1 MSSNEYKFLSSSE
14 EDELIESII
23 AELEDDFQFALSEAT
38 AANEGY
44 EERSQDI
51 KALLLQINKEGGRSE
66 SYAALG
72 EYLYLLAWDNA
83 SETALRNFEHVVR
96 FSGDY

>member
-1 MSSNEYKFLSSSE
+1 MSNNEYKFLTSSE
-14 EDELIESII
+14 EDELADLAESFV
-23 AELEDDFQFALSEAT
+23 EDDFQFALSEAT

-51 KALLLQINKEGGRSE
+51 KALLLQIHKEGGRSE

-83 SETALRNFEHVVR
+83 SETALRGFEH
-96 FSGDY
+96 GELGW

>member
-1 MSSNEYKFLSSSE
+1 MNNKEYKFLTSSD
-14 EDELIESII
+14 EDELADLAESFV
-23 AELEDDFQFALSEAT
+23 EDDFQFALSEAT

-51 KALLLQINKEGGRSE
+51 KALLLQIHKEGGRSE

-83 SETALRNFEHVVR
+83 SETALRGFEY
-96 FSGDY
+96 SEY

>member
-83 SETALRNFEHVVR
+83 S
-96 FSGDY
+96 

>member
-1 MSSNEYKFLSSSE
+1 MNNEYKFLTSSE
-14 EDELIESII
+14 EDELADLAESFV
-23 AELEDDFQFALSEAT
+23 EDDFQFALSEAT

-51 KALLLQINKEGGRSE
+51 KALLLQIHKEGGRSE

-83 SETALRNFEHVVR
+83 SETALRGFEY
-96 FSGDY
+96 SEY

>member
-14 EDELIESII
+14 EDELTELVESII
-23 AELEDDFQFALSEAT
+23 EDDFQFALSEAT

>member
-1 MSSNEYKFLSSSE
+1 MSNEPKFLTSSD
-14 EDELIESII
+14 EDELIAIV
-23 AELEDDFQFALSEAT
+23 ELFVEEDFQFALSEAT

-44 EERSQDI
+44 EGRSQDI
-51 KALLLQINKEGGRSE
+51 KALLLQIHKEGGRSE

-83 SETALRNFEHVVR
+83 SETALRGFEYGELR
-96 FSGDY
+96 

>member
-1 MSSNEYKFLSSSE
+1 MSNNEYNFLTSSE
-14 EDELIESII
+14 EDELADLAESFV
-23 AELEDDFQFALSEAT
+23 EDDFQFALSEAT

-51 KALLLQINKEGGRSE
+51 KALLLQIHKEGGRSE

-83 SETALRNFEHVVR
+83 SETALRGFEYGELR
-96 FSGDY
+96 

>member
-14 EDELIESII
+14 EDELAELVESII
-23 AELEDDFQFALSEAT
+23 EDDFQFALSEAT

>member
-1 MSSNEYKFLSSSE
+1 MNNKEYKFLTSSE
-14 EDELIESII
+14 EDELADLAESFV
-23 AELEDDFQFALSEAT
+23 EDDFQFALSEAT

-51 KALLLQINKEGGRSE
+51 KALLLQIHKEGGRSE

-83 SETALRNFEHVVR
+83 SETALRGFEY
-96 FSGDY
+96 SEY

>member
-14 EDELIESII
+14 EDELTELVESII
-23 AELEDDFQFALSEAT
+23 EDDFQFALSEAT

-83 SETALRNFEHVVR
+83 SETALRNFEHVVS
-96 FSGDY
+96 FSCDY